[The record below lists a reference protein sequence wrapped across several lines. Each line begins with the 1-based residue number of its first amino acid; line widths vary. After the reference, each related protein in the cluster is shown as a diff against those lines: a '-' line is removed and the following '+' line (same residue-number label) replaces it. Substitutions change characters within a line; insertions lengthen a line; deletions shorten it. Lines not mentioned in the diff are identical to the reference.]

1 MYLVFSKPEFVCY
14 LMVNEFVNS
23 TYDSWSFLVKYHT
36 DMRLPKLAQM
46 TQAVSN
52 KINEKYGITESLI
65 CLLRKQEDLMFLGL
79 LMPYVDR
86 KNGQLEQEKALL
98 AMMNVLK
105 ERSIR
110 EHN

>member
-1 MYLVFSKPEFVCY
+1 MYLVFSKPEFLCY

-23 TYDSWSFLVKYHT
+23 TYDSWSFPVKYHT

-46 TQAVSN
+46 TQAISN

-86 KNGQLEQEKALL
+86 KKGLLEQEKALL
-98 AMMNVLK
+98 AMMNVFK

-110 EHN
+110 VHN